1 MPNLH
6 QVITQESNTLI
17 DLLVAQCSDL
27 QKLLSLARRE
37 TVAVQENDFDEL
49 LSITS
54 ERTKLGNRLESYHRQ
69 IAELR
74 DAMGETGERIIES
87 NVAREAVKLVTE
99 IQTSDAASK
108 TALALA
114 RTQTGESLSRL
125 ERGHRSSAA
134 YLQDGK
140 RNSLNY
146 DQRL

>member
-1 MPNLH
+1 MQNLH

-54 ERTKLGNRLESYHRQ
+54 ERTRLGNRLESYHRQ

-74 DAMGETGERIIES
+74 DAMGETGERLIES
-87 NVAREAVKLVTE
+87 NVAREAVKLITD
-99 IQTSDAASK
+99 IQTSDSASQ
-108 TALALA
+108 TALTQA
-114 RTQTGESLSRL
+114 RTETNDALSRL
-125 ERGHRSSAA
+125 ERGQRSSVA